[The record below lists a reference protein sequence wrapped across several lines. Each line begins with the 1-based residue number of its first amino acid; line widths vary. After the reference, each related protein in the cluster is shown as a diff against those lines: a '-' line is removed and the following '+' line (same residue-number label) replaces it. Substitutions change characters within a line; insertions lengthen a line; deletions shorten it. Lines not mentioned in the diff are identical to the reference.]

1 MVSPKHPT
9 TVHQPPG
16 APSTNIEILYSC
28 IRCEAL
34 AIFFCSLPLF
44 SHLFS
49 FFLPLLFSSVL
60 FHSLPKGNMTANND
74 IAQWLQQLDQNGGV
88 SLHHRNFNWCIHMH
102 YVLLLF
108 VYVNQNRYMAYLPAF
123 QREYCGLQDILGV
136 VRLHHNF

>member
-1 MVSPKHPT
+1 
-9 TVHQPPG
+9 
-16 APSTNIEILYSC
+16 
-28 IRCEAL
+28 
-34 AIFFCSLPLF
+34 
-44 SHLFS
+44 
-49 FFLPLLFSSVL
+49 
-60 FHSLPKGNMTANND
+60 MTANND

-136 VRLHHNF
+136 ARLNHNF